1 MIINLNSATG
11 TQALWSQERIILR
24 GYGQGYAPLYIW
36 TNLHGSKAAPLAQY
50 EQVGMY
56 TYADI
61 TDYVR
66 AYPNVSKIYYTD
78 DLSPEA
84 TPNELSVQVVGLV
97 NPANDIIP
105 FNCESVSTPN
115 PMEQG
120 DPDPYG
126 LLVSPPHKMLK
137 PIDTA
142 NNVLA
147 EVRLAS
153 GYSEQYY
160 IASVGVQYDARE
172 NSIEIPQSVDAF
184 TIFDDTEQAAAMDFQ
199 MTPIDSE
206 RNYLMLFWTSRYGGY
221 KQHTWEFLNVKYA
234 TEGATEIQ
242 QMQNEYDVRKG
253 YELSL
258 TARIEGLTAYD
269 YWYYADVIN
278 SSNVRAYYNGQWR
291 KVEIE
296 TKDVTIPNT
305 SAGELKT
312 LEITIK
318 FAKYDAV

>member
-1 MIINLNSATG
+1 MIINLNTATG

-24 GYGQGYAPLYIW
+24 GYGQRYAPLYIW
-36 TNLHGSKAAPLAQY
+36 TNLHGSKAAPLARY

-66 AYPNVSKIYYTD
+66 TYPNVTKIYYID
-78 DLSPEA
+78 DLSPEE

-105 FNCESVSTPN
+105 FNCESVSTPD
-115 PMEQG
+115 PQEQG
-120 DPDPYG
+120 EPDPYG
-126 LLVSPPHKMLK
+126 LLISPPHKMFK

-142 NNVLA
+142 NDVLA

-160 IASVGVQYDARE
+160 RASVGVQYDARE
-172 NSIEIPQSVDAF
+172 NSVEIPQSVDAF
-184 TIFDDTEQAAAMDFQ
+184 TIFDDAEQAAAMDFK
-199 MTPIDSE
+199 MTPLDSE
-206 RNYLMLFWTSRYGGY
+206 RNYLMLFWVSRYGGY

-234 TEGATEIQ
+234 TQESVEIQ
-242 QMQNEYDVRKG
+242 ELQNEYDVRKG
-253 YELSL
+253 FEMSL

-291 KVEIE
+291 KVAVE
-296 TKDVTIPNT
+296 TKDATMPNA
-305 SAGELKT
+305 SSGEFKT
-312 LEITIK
+312 MEITIK
-318 FAKYDAV
+318 FAKYDAI